1 MKAAAGALLK
11 SDPSDGGPV
20 VQVRLLPGPY
30 RGFRL
35 NILAPAYTGLMRPQ
49 FHAHHYLA
57 IAPPASTSNR
67 RSPTFPCYQS
77 HRIASH
83 PFIPIPILLF
93 SQHLLL
99 SSLYLPQLAGQSC
112 QRATRGKLRGRQR
125 CISAQ
130 NHHKFRTPPLP
141 CRWRLTHRSIWPPT
155 DVNLICGALGQQAT
169 GGKALPL
176 LSAPKCQHEA

>member
-1 MKAAAGALLK
+1 VKAAAGALFK

-83 PFIPIPILLF
+83 PIHPHPRPALLPPPATLIIVF
-93 SQHLLL
+93 TSAGWSKLSARYTGQIAREATLHISPESPQVSHPA
-99 SSLYLPQLAGQSC
+99 SSLQMETHSQEHLAPN
-112 QRATRGKLRGRQR
+112 GR
-125 CISAQ
+125 
-130 NHHKFRTPPLP
+130 
-141 CRWRLTHRSIWPPT
+141 
-155 DVNLICGALGQQAT
+155 
-169 GGKALPL
+169 
-176 LSAPKCQHEA
+176 